1 MPDLSFIS
9 TVFNIGLARAWW
21 WVLMPLGLLCVLMN
35 CAQSDKAMAHDKA
48 GKLEATE
55 RKHERQAVAQHSKD
69 QKQVD
74 NAHQAGQVK
83 QDIKEGKATSHQPDL
98 TSANPMT
105 NQGLAAQGGT
115 AGLSQAPGPGAAT
128 PV

>member
-1 MPDLSFIS
+1 MMKHMAADAKEKVGNVTAKAEEKMEKAKASA
-9 TVFNIGLARAWW
+9 TEK
-21 WVLMPLGLLCVLMN
+21 
-35 CAQSDKAMAHDKA
+35 SDKAMAHDKA

-55 RKHERQAVAQHSKD
+55 RKHEREAVAQHSKD
-69 QKQVD
+69 QKQID

-115 AGLSQAPGPGAAT
+115 AGLTQAPGPGAAT